1 MISLPSSRVT
11 IHDDGGGRTA
21 SAFMFL
27 QRDTQIEG
35 SSTESADVLLQL
47 LLSNRVDPHV
57 SGDLGGLGR
66 RIGTE
71 GAFVRLLVRVA
82 ASMDNEV

>member
-1 MISLPSSRVT
+1 MKSLEEYPKVNSNLPNLKQRKEVTSLLSSRIP

-27 QRDTQIEG
+27 QSDTQIEG

-57 SGDLGGLGR
+57 ASDLRRLG
-66 RIGTE
+66 
-71 GAFVRLLVRVA
+71 
-82 ASMDNEV
+82 